1 MWWFGIMPEMA
12 FDVKWCNVKCGGRND
27 VMQWRCVIHQFHI
40 WPLQFN
46 IISHR
51 TTFPG
56 YNTTSPYHTSHIH
69 SIPPLSSHI
78 TWRCGIV
85 RCGMFCNASCGMLCL
100 IHRLMW
106 PWCGIRCDVEYGVM
120 LHVMSCNVRRSV
132 VKCGDAMWNYGVV
145 HVEYGGMLMQNV
157 KHGLW
162 NTEWCGMVWCYITGC
177 ETVEN
182 AVWNVCCVDSDA

>member
-40 WPLQFN
+40 LPLQFN

-51 TTFPG
+51 TTFPS

-145 HVEYGGMLMQNV
+145 HVEYGGVLWCKMRNV
-157 KHGLW
+157 VVEYRVMWNGL
-162 NTEWCGMVWCYITGC
+162 
-177 ETVEN
+177 
-182 AVWNVCCVDSDA
+182 AVWFGMRVEKQCGTCAAG